1 MYGVGLQTVGRLL
14 DRRKRRTT
22 AIYARLDDAAL
33 QDVATHAA
41 AAVAEAIGYRAEAPP
56 LTHEPESIETSQPV
70 SPLAESNP

>member
-14 DRRKRRTT
+14 GRRKRRTT

-33 QDVATHAA
+33 QDAATHAA

-56 LTHEPESIETSQPV
+56 LTHEAESIETASQSV
-70 SPLAESNP
+70 PLAESNP